1 MVPRWHTPCGGRP
14 LSETQPLSV
23 YARIEQPSSC
33 LCLAAAPVPVRFF
46 PSLPTFR
53 TSACCAVHMTSSA
66 RRGRIFF
73 FLIPYIYFGRVCCN
87 LCMYSCRWALS
98 RMRGFLSSYVCMCVC
113 MYLCVWCVEV
123 CPLSVFG
130 LALRRAHGGGALFF
144 FCEDASAPSFLP
156 SSFTLPHPSVDAQA
170 LATRGWRLRGSTRR
184 RRRRQAGVDL
194 PPPPRPLPRH
204 LPFGPAAGRGR
215 LPGAA
220 WRRPPAARPRAAPP
234 SSSSLT
240 DAFERCQG
248 RLPRL
253 SAGHRCRCRHRPPHF
268 G

>member
-113 MYLCVWCVEV
+113 MYLCVWCVEG

-156 SSFTLPHPSVDAQA
+156 SSFSSPFCFLLTHSSIHDCYC
-170 LATRGWRLRGSTRR
+170 STAETELILSRCKP
-184 RRRRQAGVDL
+184 QGVSFVQHEQL
-194 PPPPRPLPRH
+194 CL
-204 LPFGPAAGRGR
+204 
-215 LPGAA
+215 
-220 WRRPPAARPRAAPP
+220 
-234 SSSSLT
+234 
-240 DAFERCQG
+240 
-248 RLPRL
+248 
-253 SAGHRCRCRHRPPHF
+253 
-268 G
+268 